1 MYFPGYYEFFCPVKT
16 VAGHH
21 ALEKIPQLLNDL
33 GAQRPMIITDKGVVA
48 AGLVDTV
55 SAAITP
61 GIQMGARTDDV
72 PPDSD
77 LKVVVQIAGVY
88 RENGCDAIIAVG
100 GGSVMDTAK
109 GVNILVS
116 ENTEDLMQFS
126 GAGILARPLK
136 PLMAI
141 PTTAGTGSE
150 VTQVA
155 VIADHV
161 RNLKMPF
168 ASYFLLPDL
177 AVLDPRMTLTLPPAI
192 TAATAMDAL
201 THAVEAYTCL
211 AKNPLSDAHALLA
224 IELIGQNLLN
234 VLNEPEN
241 ADGRLALAV
250 ASNLAGV
257 AFSNAMV
264 GMVHALGHSVGAV
277 CGVPHGT
284 CMAILL
290 PYGLEYNMHKNGH
303 LTAQLLLPL
312 SGARVYAQ
320 TPAHLRAQQTVAAI
334 RQLNQRLHQKT
345 GGGHARFFKEIA
357 GPDGSARVPV
367 ESLEAIADKALG
379 DGAILYNPEELDR
392 DDLIVVMS
400 HAWAGTPLDRNLVKK
415 GDLKIR

>member
-1 MYFPGYYEFFCPVKT
+1 MHVPGYYEFFCPVKT
-16 VAGHH
+16 VAGHKS
-21 ALEKIPQLLNDL
+21 LEKIPQLLKDL
-33 GAQRPMIITDKGVVA
+33 GAQHPMIITDKGVVA
-48 AGLVDTV
+48 AGLIDIV

-61 GIQMGARTDDV
+61 GVQINAVKDDV

-77 LKVVVQIAGVY
+77 LTVVVQLAAVY
-88 RENGCDAIIAVG
+88 RESDCDAIIAVG

-116 ENTEDLMQFS
+116 ENSDDLMQFS

-150 VTQVA
+150 VTLVA
-155 VIADHV
+155 VIADHA
-161 RNLKMPF
+161 RNLKMLF
-168 ASYFLLPDL
+168 TSYFLLPDI

-201 THAVEAYTCL
+201 THAVEAFTCL
-211 AKNPLSDAHALLA
+211 AKNPLSDAHAMLA
-224 IELIGQNLLN
+224 IELIGQNLLK
-234 VLNEPEN
+234 VINEPEN
-241 ADGRLALAV
+241 EDGRLALAV
-250 ASNLAGV
+250 AATLAGV

-264 GMVHALGHSVGAV
+264 GMVHTLGHSTGAV

-312 SGARVYAQ
+312 SGAGVYAQ
-320 TPAHLRAQQTVAAI
+320 TPAHLRSQHAIAAI
-334 RQLNQRLHQKT
+334 RQLNQRLHQET
-345 GGGHARFFKEIA
+345 GGRHARFFKEITS
-357 GPDGSARVPV
+357 PDGSARVPV
-367 ESLEAIADKALG
+367 ESIEAIADKALG
-379 DGAILYNPEELDR
+379 DGSILYNPEELDR
-392 DDLIVVMS
+392 DDLVMVMS
-400 HAWAGTPLDRNLVKK
+400 HAWAGTPLDRDLVKK
-415 GDLKIR
+415 GRLQIR